1 MYRARDT
8 LCAYYTSI
16 YLSLS
21 LYIHIYIYTDYV
33 HVYACVYTYIYIY
46 IYVYIYLF
54 IYLFMWGMPRRLRSE
69 LPASWI
75 QTAPAGG
82 LRTGVGSEGP

>member
-1 MYRARDT
+1 M
-8 LCAYYTSI
+8 CMCMHVCI
-16 YLSLS
+16 H
-21 LYIHIYIYTDYV
+21 LYIYIYT
-33 HVYACVYTYIYIY
+33 HIY